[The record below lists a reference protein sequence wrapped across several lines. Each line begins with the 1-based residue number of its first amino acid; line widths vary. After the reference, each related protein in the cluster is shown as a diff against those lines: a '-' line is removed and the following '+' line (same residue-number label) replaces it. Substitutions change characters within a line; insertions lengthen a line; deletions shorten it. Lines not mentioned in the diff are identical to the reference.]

1 MQTFISVEEAF
12 KWWLNHIYPSLPPE
26 VKKGRLTNAWR
37 DFTHNRGISE
47 RRILEILNEYG
58 DVEVKTI
65 VKFTPK

>member
-1 MQTFISVEEAF
+1 MQTFTSVEEAF
-12 KWWLNHIYPSLPPE
+12 KWWLTSIYPSLPPD

-37 DFTHNRGISE
+37 DFTHNRGIAE
-47 RRILEILNEYG
+47 KRMLEILNEYG